1 MRDQDGQENDFNC
14 YLGIQKMRCTFY
26 GRNTESQ
33 RCIYQI
39 QSCFAV
45 SEFYVLPFISPECDS
60 SEGSIT

>member
-1 MRDQDGQENDFNC
+1 MGC
-14 YLGIQKMRCTFY
+14 AFY
-26 GRNTESQ
+26 GRNTEPQ